1 MLAAL
6 EQKVRERNSC
16 YIPGLVNLG
25 DGSRQQVKPSSA
37 DDRADFDGGPN
48 LSTSAENGGGV
59 DVGPQISSP
68 EESDNDELN
77 LTVKEQK
84 VDEQDDSVNS
94 SGVEEK
100 EPKSKLGA
108 ARKKRRSQLDLLGVC
123 SNQLFN
129 GLGLRSGK
137 VRVGSDA
144 PVVEEDHVQEEEV
157 EDGYNFEDDEE
168 TEY

>member
-1 MLAAL
+1 MAAL

-37 DDRADFDGGPN
+37 YDCADFDGGPN

-59 DVGPQISSP
+59 DLGPQISSP
-68 EESDNDELN
+68 EESDNDELK

-94 SGVEEK
+94 SGVKEK
-100 EPKSKLGA
+100 KPKSKPGD
-108 ARKKRRSQLDLLGVC
+108 ARKKRKSQLDLLGVC

-129 GLGLRSGK
+129 GLGLRSGR
-137 VRVGSDA
+137 VRVGTDT
-144 PVVEEDHVQEEEV
+144 PVVEEDDVQEEEV
-157 EDGYNFEDDEE
+157 EDGYNFEADEE